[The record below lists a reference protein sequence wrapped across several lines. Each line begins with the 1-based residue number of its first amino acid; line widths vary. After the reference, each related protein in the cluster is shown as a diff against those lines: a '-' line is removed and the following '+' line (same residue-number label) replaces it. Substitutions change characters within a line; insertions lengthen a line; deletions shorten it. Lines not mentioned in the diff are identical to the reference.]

1 MALQLFCL
9 VKTWPKEGPELQ
21 LSWQPV
27 QVEPWRLRSNSYLH
41 IKGNMWVKDHGNG
54 NWKGSAPGRGSPA
67 ASCPF
72 FCTVAPCQASP
83 SPRAAAS
90 NASSAFTPVSMAI
103 FLVTLSLFS
112 LEKTSGTIYSL
123 LSMRDLQPNWFTPC
137 NPDLFPGCWGSVSV

>member
-54 NWKGSAPGRGSPA
+54 NWKGSAPGRGFRSGAWVSHRLLPV
-67 ASCPF
+67 F
-72 FCTVAPCQASP
+72 LH
-83 SPRAAAS
+83 RG
-90 NASSAFTPVSMAI
+90 PVSGQS
-103 FLVTLSLFS
+103 FP
-112 LEKTSGTIYSL
+112 ESGCFQCQQCFHSCFHGHFPCHSVPL
-123 LSMRDLQPNWFTPC
+123 LPRKDFRY
-137 NPDLFPGCWGSVSV
+137 DLFFAEHA